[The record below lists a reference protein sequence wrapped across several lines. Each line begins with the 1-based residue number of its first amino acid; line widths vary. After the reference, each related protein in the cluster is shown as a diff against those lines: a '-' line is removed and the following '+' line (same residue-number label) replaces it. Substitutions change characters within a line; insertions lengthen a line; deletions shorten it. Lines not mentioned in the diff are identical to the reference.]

1 MTGVAG
7 TVGLIVNPAAG
18 KDIRRLVARGRFVA
32 DDEKINTV
40 TRILSGLSAVGVK
53 RVLAMPDSLSIT
65 SVAASKGPGDIEV
78 ELLDT
83 QSIGKE
89 SDSTHAARV
98 MIERGAVC
106 LITLGGD
113 GTNRAVALAGVTVP
127 MVPVSTGTNNVFP
140 KLVEG
145 TTAGLAAGVVATGAV
160 DLAAVTTLK
169 PMLEV
174 HVDGKRRDLALI
186 DVAISK
192 QPYLGARAI
201 WDVDQIEELFVS
213 GIYPTSIGMASIAAS
228 LPVASEGGLHVTLG
242 TGGIVVSAPVTPG
255 MFSDVPVAS
264 WSALPFDQ
272 PMTVSLASGTIAVD
286 GERSVVIHPHE
297 RAEVTLVQN
306 GPRVVSIDRALA
318 EAGIA
323 GAFVR

>member
-65 SVAASKGPGDIEV
+65 SVAASKGPDDIEV

-83 QSIGKE
+83 QSVGKE
-89 SDSTHAARV
+89 SDSTNAARV

-145 TTAGLAAGVVATGAV
+145 TTAGLAAGVVATGVV
-160 DLAAVTTLK
+160 DVAAVTTLK
-169 PMLEV
+169 PMLQV
-174 HVDGKRRDLALI
+174 HVDGTLRDLALI

-201 WDVDQIEELFVS
+201 WDVDQIKELFVS
-213 GIYPTSIGMASIAAS
+213 GVYPSSIGMASIAAS
-228 LPVASEGGLHVTLG
+228 LPVGSDGGLHVTLG
-242 TGGIVVSAPVTPG
+242 TGGIVVSSPVTPG
-255 MFSDVPVAS
+255 MFSDVPVAK

-272 PMTVSLASGTIAVD
+272 PVAVSLTSGTIAVD
-286 GERSVVIHPHE
+286 GERSLVIHPNE
-297 RAEVTLVQN
+297 RAEVTLVRN
-306 GPRVVSIDRALA
+306 GPRVVNIDQALA
-318 EAGIA
+318 EAGRA